1 MSFYENIHN
10 GNFEEAIK
18 LLIEKGADLNAID
31 KYGYTALIW
40 ACRNNNIE
48 IVKLLI
54 EKGADINAKN
64 FIGYTALIWAC
75 RNNNTE
81 VIKLLI
87 EKELILMIKMMMEI
101 RL

>member
-1 MSFYENIHN
+1 MLEN
-10 GNFEEAIK
+10 K
-18 LLIEKGADLNAID
+18 TDLNIKD
-31 KYGYTALIW
+31 DDRYTALIW